1 VVHIT
6 TTATVLISGFP
17 FPAPVVNLTN
27 FDDTQI
33 YVTVYATSKLNA
45 AVIAFGRT

>member
-1 VVHIT
+1 LVHIT

-17 FPAPVVNLTN
+17 FPAPVVNLAD
-27 FDDTQI
+27 FDGTQI
-33 YVTVYATSKLNA
+33 YATVYDASKLNA